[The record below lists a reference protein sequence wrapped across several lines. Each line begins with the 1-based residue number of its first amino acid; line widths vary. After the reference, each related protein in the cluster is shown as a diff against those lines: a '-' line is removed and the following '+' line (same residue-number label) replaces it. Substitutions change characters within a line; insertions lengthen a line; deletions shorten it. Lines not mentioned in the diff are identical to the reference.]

1 MFNETSYNCGMG
13 GLSVIGGTLGATPA
27 LSPSQQQI
35 ASRIAEVGQQRG
47 ASQKQIQAALATGWV
62 ESRYRNLSYGDR
74 DSLGVFQQRPSQ
86 GWGSPS
92 EVQNLDYAINAFY
105 DAASKVNDSNM
116 TFGQLAQAVQ
126 RSAFPARYDQAGSIV
141 DSILSL
147 FRGASSS
154 SGGGD
159 VTTSSP
165 DVETTILATPFLSG
179 VPGWAMA
186 AAGLLA
192 LYFVLK

>member
-1 MFNETSYNCGMG
+1 MFNETSYFF
-13 GLSVIGGTLGATPA
+13 GLGDTA

-35 ASRIAEVGQQRG
+35 AQRIAEVGQQRG

-62 ESRYRNLSYGDR
+62 ESRYRNLASGDR

-92 EVQNLDYAINAFY
+92 QVQNLDYAINAFY

-141 DSILSL
+141 DQILSL
-147 FRGASSS
+147 FG
-154 SGGGD
+154 SGGSSAGGGGSATASPNV
-159 VTTSSP
+159 VT
-165 DVETTILATPFLSG
+165 EILDTPFLSG
-179 VPGWAMA
+179 VPTWALA
-186 AAGLLA
+186 GAGLLVA
-192 LYFVLK
+192 WLLFK

>member
-1 MFNETSYNCGMG
+1 MFNETSYFGDWGMG
-13 GLSVIGGTLGATPA
+13 LGATPA
-27 LSPSQQQI
+27 LTPSQQQI

-62 ESRYRNLSYGDR
+62 ESRYRNLAYGDR

-105 DAASKVNDSNM
+105 DAASKVNDKNM

-141 DSILSL
+141 AQILSL
-147 FRGASSS
+147 FGGGSSS
-154 SGGGD
+154 SSSSPAGGA
-159 VTTSSP
+159 TSSP
-165 DVETTILATPFLSG
+165 DADITILETPFLSG
-179 VPGWAMA
+179 VPVWALA

-192 LYFVLK
+192 IYFVIK

>member
-1 MFNETSYNCGMG
+1 MFNETTYSF
-13 GLSVIGGTLGATPA
+13 GLSGLGATP

-35 ASRIAEVGQQRG
+35 AQRIAEVGQARG

-62 ESRYRNLSYGDR
+62 ESRYRNLAYGDR

-105 DAASKVNDSNM
+105 DAASKVNDKNM

-141 DSILSL
+141 DQILSL
-147 FRGASSS
+147 FGSS
-154 SGGGD
+154 SGGGGNI
-159 VTTSSP
+159 TASSP
-165 DVETTILATPFLSG
+165 DATTEILDTPFLSG
-179 VPGWAMA
+179 VPTWALA
-186 AAGLLA
+186 GAGLLLA
-192 LYFVLK
+192 YFFLK